1 MRWIAFVLVLC
12 TTVLVQAGD
21 LPVMKIGALLDEDEQ
36 VASGALMDTLVARI
50 NADHKILPRFR
61 LHVVR
66 VKVTNSFAAAKAT
79 CALIDDG
86 CVALIGPTQHE
97 SHRMAQEI
105 AARLQVPFFAR
116 GRPGASVGMTGASP
130 AGGDNSGPSSSCSTC
145 FDLLPP
151 SRALSRAFADI
162 LKAKKWKNYALIYE
176 KNQDLVELAELIKN
190 KNILLYQYQRGERGT
205 KRLIREIGSDPQ
217 YNYIVQLPADRA
229 NDFFRLAGIVGLLSE
244 YFSYFV
250 TAQDFHTWQLPAEA
264 LSNIT
269 ALQLLHQEFVSLP
282 SDSNGKR
289 QRGGPKQQQF
299 IHQHQASQQQQF
311 QQQQQAQQQL
321 QTPPAPLKYHTA
333 LLHDYIFVFARA
345 VGTLSRTQNMAPV
358 SDASCHKPRNGWP
371 MGLTIATQIKATSM
385 QGLFGNIQFD
395 TFGARSNFS
404 AFVTE
409 HKHGTIVKVG
419 TWAPSSGFS
428 MTRNVSWDRVHAEHS
443 LRNRPLRVVTL
454 LSPPFVMWRQQQNS
468 AKSER
473 NGDLEGF
480 CIDLL
485 NELSRMLQLKFDI
498 RLVNDSQHGSRDR
511 QGNWNGLI
519 KDILDMEAD
528 VALADL
534 TVNVERARVVSF
546 TTPFLPSQLE
556 LLYRPPS
563 TAGDLVSLVKELF
576 SPLSQEVWLS
586 GVACVFMATFA
597 MSYASKFSPRDRVRR
612 SSSKQANIQT
622 WTKPRFSFGDIFHLV
637 ACCAL
642 RQPPIS
648 KRPRGVATRFLT
660 SVLCFTSFVFWS
672 VYTARLTAQFV
683 QRRMHFD
690 ELHDAGDL
698 LRVKGIRFGYVANT
712 SSQLFLQGANYE
724 PFSTIWSLIMGA
736 GDISTLPSLEEGLR
750 LVQAGGYAM
759 FTETPAAEYHQCSI
773 SDCSVLRL
781 ATGIETPGYALA
793 LPRASPYTELFS
805 QSVQKLREK
814 EVISRL
820 QRKWFLT
827 PHSLVGAPHPFCRS
841 EIYRWGQLTAPGFAT
856 GPFILLGAGA
866 LVAALLALIECCCIA
881 NARRKRSRKQ
891 SSNSVANKKPKGQQT
906 CEPKPLPRDGP
917 DDNTQIV
924 AAVTTLLAVP
934 SATGPIPPM
943 PPAPSED
950 NIEMMRQCRTLDL
963 HALPNILP
971 PATMDLYNNI
981 NTMPISATTAE
992 SVILTGGVPA
1002 TR

>member
-130 AGGDNSGPSSSCSTC
+130 AGRDNSGPSSSCSTC

-371 MGLTIATQIKATSM
+371 MGLTIATQIKA
-385 QGLFGNIQFD
+385 
-395 TFGARSNFS
+395 
-404 AFVTE
+404 
-409 HKHGTIVKVG
+409 
-419 TWAPSSGFS
+419 
-428 MTRNVSWDRVHAEHS
+428 
-443 LRNRPLRVVTL
+443 
-454 LSPPFVMWRQQQNS
+454 SPPFVMWRQQQNS

-891 SSNSVANKKPKGQQT
+891 SSNSVANKKPKGQITSITPIMCSPDSAHQQT